1 METELSTPRGK
12 KLEKQGLIYST
23 QYTNKK
29 YKMEYI
35 GQTGR
40 HLKIRMK
47 KHELDLK
54 FDFF

>member
-12 KLEKQGLIYST
+12 KFEKQGLIYST